1 MAVDIRKG
9 MPSTH
14 LEREEFEKRFRQQFF
29 DPAFDKVEAEIAKIA
44 EIAWQSYDG
53 YNKNPRKQRAGEGFA
68 DPDFELPVE
77 WLAAREA
84 IRQAEMRQ
92 KDPASPSRILIVNG
106 SSRSDQTCPGEIS
119 KTWRLVQM
127 CRELVAAEK
136 DFEVEVLD
144 LSLLASEADKRIFPC
159 KACVSTAQP
168 LCHWPCTCYP
178 NFALGQVND
187 WMAEIYPKWVAAHG
201 VMIVTPVNW
210 YQAPSSLKLM
220 IDRLVCADGGN
231 SDPTTTKMKHVA
243 PAKELEL
250 AGWPYPRHLA
260 GRAFSVAVHGDAA
273 GVENLRRILCDWM
286 SDIGMIPCGHKSQFG
301 AYVGYLEPYA
311 TSHKDL
317 DEDTDFQEDVKNS
330 AHALINGVK
339 MLRKGELR
347 QPDATLEES
356 RPK

>member
-14 LEREEFEKRFRQQFF
+14 LERAEFEKRFREQFF
-29 DPAFDKVEAEIAKIA
+29 DPAFAKAEAEIAKIA

-77 WLAAREA
+77 WLAARAAIEA
-84 IRQAEMRQ
+84 AAKRHA
-92 KDPASPSRILIVNG
+92 DPKSPSRILIVNG
-106 SSRSDQTCPGEIS
+106 STRSDQTCPGEMS

-127 CRELVAAEK
+127 CRALVEEQQG
-136 DFEVEVLD
+136 FEAEVLD
-144 LSLLASEADKRIFPC
+144 LSLLASEAQKAIYPC
-159 KACVSTAQP
+159 KACLSTAQP

-231 SDPTTTKMKHVA
+231 PDPTTTRMKSVA

-250 AGWPYPRHLA
+250 KGWPYPRHLA

-273 GVENLRRILCDWM
+273 GVENLRRILCDWLQ
-286 SDIGMIPCGHKSQFG
+286 DIGMIGCGHKSQFG

-330 AHALINGVK
+330 ARALIEGIRL
-339 MLRKGELR
+339 LRRGELK
-347 QPDATLEES
+347 QPDAFLTES

>member
-14 LEREEFEKRFRQQFF
+14 LDRAEWERRFREQFC
-29 DPAFDKVEAEIAKIA
+29 DPAFGEVESEIAKIA
-44 EIAWQSYDG
+44 EVAWKAYDG
-53 YNKNPRKQRAGEGFA
+53 YNKNPRRQRAGEDFA

-77 WLAAREA
+77 WLAARAA
-84 IRQAEMRQ
+84 IGKAAKRQA
-92 KDPASPSRILIVNG
+92 DPDSPSRILLVNG
-106 SSRSDQTCPGEIS
+106 STRSDQTCPGEIS

-127 CRELVAAEK
+127 CAELIEAQEG
-136 DFEVEVLD
+136 FEVEILD
-144 LSLLASEADKRIFPC
+144 LSLLASEAQKVIYPC

-178 NFALGQVND
+178 NFALGQTND

-231 SDPTTTKMKHVA
+231 PDPTTTQMKRVA

-250 AGWPYPRHLA
+250 KGWPYPRHLA

-273 GVENLRRILCDWM
+273 GVENLRRILCDWLE
-286 SDIGMIPCGHKSQFG
+286 DIGMIGCGHKSQFG
-301 AYVGYLEPYA
+301 GYVGYLEPYA
-311 TSHKDL
+311 TSHSDL
-317 DEDTDFQEDVKNS
+317 DEDKDFQEDVKNS
-330 AHALINGVK
+330 ARALIEGVK
-339 MLRKGELR
+339 LLRKGELK
-347 QPDATLEES
+347 QPDAFLHES

>member
-92 KDPASPSRILIVNG
+92 KDPASPSQIPDR
-106 SSRSDQTCPGEIS
+106 Q
-119 KTWRLVQM
+119 RLEPQRPDLPRRNLEDLAPRADVP
-127 CRELVAAEK
+127 RTGGGGK